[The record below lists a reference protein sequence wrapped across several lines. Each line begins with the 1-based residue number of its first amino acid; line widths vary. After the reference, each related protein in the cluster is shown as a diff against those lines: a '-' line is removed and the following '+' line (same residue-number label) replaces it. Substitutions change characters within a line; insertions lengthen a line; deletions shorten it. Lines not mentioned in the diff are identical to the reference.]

1 MNYPEGL
8 PDEFEYAVALNENSN
23 EYEWKKVA
31 LEGSWFP
38 EAFVGTMSNLMR
50 FKEGSDPKLHAS
62 VQDVLDTMKIVEA
75 CYSSSSKGGISLT
88 EL

>member
-1 MNYPEGL
+1 M
-8 PDEFEYAVALNENSN
+8 
-23 EYEWKKVA
+23 
-31 LEGSWFP
+31 SWFP

-50 FKEGSDPKLHAS
+50 FKEGSDTKLHAS

-75 CYSSSSKGGISLT
+75 CYISTTKGGIALD